1 MIRAIIETLSCIRSK
16 HKKTDYLL
24 TLFKMSLCFF
34 CSIADE
40 TFRGDFKT
48 YDDNLLC
55 TFENSEFYCGNYF
68 ASSFWPSSQ
77 LQIIQLTAVRKV
89 AVSLNKY
96 RQIIEG
102 MFQLSIL
109 ESKLQHIYIWCDIL
123 IIFEQ
128 YGLWCNLAGGCSV
141 NPRKNVP
148 LRPFRC
154 APTL

>member
-1 MIRAIIETLSCIRSK
+1 MPKKYFLEGKMRCFSAKKLSFLVFFWSLPLTGVPERYLPLIMIRAIIETLSCIRSK

-89 AVSLNKY
+89 AVSLNTY

-102 MFQLSIL
+102 IL
-109 ESKLQHIYIWCDIL
+109 Q
-123 IIFEQ
+123 F
-128 YGLWCNLAGGCSV
+128 
-141 NPRKNVP
+141 
-148 LRPFRC
+148 
-154 APTL
+154 